1 MPVAFTKVKV
11 KDLPYNFELN
21 ETMRMAMGAETLA
34 NTKIVVVG
42 ARISKTGNFMPQPGD
57 LEGEMDQPVE
67 VGDRGLIV
75 TIRKVRQQHQSL
87 LRRKNSGPLRPLFF
101 LSHCCRQAVI
111 KYS

>member
-1 MPVAFTKVKV
+1 MLNISFKPFLSSFGVRMPVAFTKVKV

-75 TIRKVRQQHQSL
+75 TIRKVRQ
-87 LRRKNSGPLRPLFF
+87 
-101 LSHCCRQAVI
+101 
-111 KYS
+111 